1 MSKTRRISDIH
12 AALWINPQRRVRRE
26 EYLDFMSFRR
36 NERPLFTELFGPI
49 VGLKEEDTLYLS
61 AGEARMEAQQRE
73 VMKRITKLD
82 SYSHKIGYTALALTV
97 ILAGMWVFSVARE
110 LL

>member
-1 MSKTRRISDIH
+1 MSLSPIEIVAVVWAVVT
-12 AALWINPQRRVRRE
+12 AL
-26 EYLDFMSFRR
+26 YFA
-36 NERPLFTELFGPI
+36 LFLYRSI

-73 VMKRITKLD
+73 VMKQINRLD
-82 SYSHKIGYTALALTV
+82 GYSHKLGIAALAMTAV
-97 ILAGMWVFSVARE
+97 LAAMWVYDVARN